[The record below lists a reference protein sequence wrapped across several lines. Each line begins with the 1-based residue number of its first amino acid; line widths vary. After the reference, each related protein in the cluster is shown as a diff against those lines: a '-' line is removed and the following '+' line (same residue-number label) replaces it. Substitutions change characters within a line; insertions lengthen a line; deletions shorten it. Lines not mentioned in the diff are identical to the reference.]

1 MCKELNKSKQSDA
14 EAYSTRRKPLQFCS
28 AQEWMDVSDQ
38 KPRHSNRAR
47 GVSLEPIACVRLG
60 L

>member
-1 MCKELNKSKQSDA
+1 MCKELNKSKQSNA
-14 EAYSTRRKPLQFCS
+14 EACSTRRKPLQFCS

-47 GVSLEPIACVRLG
+47 GVSLEPIAS
-60 L
+60 